1 MSCLVATKAESLSSG
16 RRTGSIPVGK
26 TLPPYIGD
34 KMKYVPGHSSMDE
47 QAMET
52 VISNGKFL
60 LERANA
66 VLHMYPQLQ
75 EYRDALVSMQ
85 EYAEKAKL
93 NGHFPD
99 SDP

>member
-1 MSCLVATKAESLSSG
+1 
-16 RRTGSIPVGK
+16 
-26 TLPPYIGD
+26 
-34 KMKYVPGHSSMDE
+34 MKYVPGHSSMDHDAIR
-47 QAMET
+47 Q
-52 VISNGKFL
+52 VVSNANFL
-60 LERANA
+60 IDRANA